1 MFVSLSAGALFYAS
15 GKVVHGFGRG
25 SKQLGIPTANL
36 EESIVTEIPDST
48 KNGIYFGWAKLSN
61 TPVYKMV
68 MSIGWN
74 PYFKN
79 IKRSV
84 EVHILH
90 RFEENFY
97 GDTIEVIA
105 VKYFRPEYDFP
116 SIADLIK
123 QIHTDICEA
132 NLFLDK
138 SEALVWSKHDLFNGK
153 RSMINY
159 KCTKQKH
166 IHYIFFYRN

>member
-1 MFVSLSAGALFYAS
+1 MFVSLAAGALFYAS

-116 SIADLIK
+116 SIGKLI
-123 QIHTDICEA
+123 I
-132 NLFLDK
+132 F
-138 SEALVWSKHDLFNGK
+138 
-153 RSMINY
+153 
-159 KCTKQKH
+159 H
-166 IHYIFFYRN
+166 IYFT

>member
-1 MFVSLSAGALFYAS
+1 MHLVKSCMVLGEDQNSLEFQLVCCRLSFIALLVAY
-15 GKVVHGFGRG
+15 V
-25 SKQLGIPTANL
+25 ANL
-36 EESIVTEIPDST
+36 EESIVSKIPDST

-97 GDTIEVIA
+97 GDTIKVIA

-116 SIADLIK
+116 SIGDLIK
-123 QIHTDICEA
+123 QIHTDISEA
-132 NLFLDK
+132 NLFLNK
-138 SEALVWSKHDLFNGK
+138 SEALLWSKHDLFNEK
-153 RSMINY
+153 DR
-159 KCTKQKH
+159 
-166 IHYIFFYRN
+166 

>member
-1 MFVSLSAGALFYAS
+1 MHLVKSFMVLGEDQNSLEFQQVCFISALLALLAAY
-15 GKVVHGFGRG
+15 V
-25 SKQLGIPTANL
+25 ANL
-36 EESIVTEIPDST
+36 EESIVSEIPDST

-84 EVHILH
+84 EVYILH

-123 QIHTDICEA
+123 QIHTDISEA

-138 SEALVWSKHDLFNGK
+138 SEALFWSKHDLFNEK
-153 RSMINY
+153 DR
-159 KCTKQKH
+159 
-166 IHYIFFYRN
+166 

>member
-1 MFVSLSAGALFYAS
+1 MVLEEDQNSWEFQLVCCMLSLIALL
-15 GKVVHGFGRG
+15 VVYV
-25 SKQLGIPTANL
+25 ANL

-84 EVHILH
+84 VRKSFSLSSNLLQEVHILH

-116 SIADLIK
+116 SIGKLI
-123 QIHTDICEA
+123 I
-132 NLFLDK
+132 F
-138 SEALVWSKHDLFNGK
+138 
-153 RSMINY
+153 
-159 KCTKQKH
+159 H
-166 IHYIFFYRN
+166 IYFT